1 MVKIIWKIFGG
12 KYKRKIYRRKRR
24 KNSVKSQREYL
35 EQKENARKV
44 VLEKLKFW
52 QEFYRNLEQK
62 SPQTLFI
69 KEGAEQFEYKKVFIK
84 NIKTRWGSCSSKK
97 NLNFSYK
104 IVFLENEVQD
114 YLIVHELC
122 HLQEM
127 NHGENFW
134 NLVEIAIPN
143 WKILRNKLKN
153 FKS

>member
-1 MVKIIWKIFGG
+1 MKIIWKIFGG
-12 KYKRKIYRRKRR
+12 KYKRKVYRRKRR
-24 KNSVKSQREYL
+24 KNSVKSQKEYL
-35 EQKENARKV
+35 EQKENARKI

-52 QEFYRNLEQK
+52 QEFYRNLKIE
-62 SPQTLFI
+62 SENFSGINLEF
-69 KEGAEQFEYKKVFIK
+69 KKVFIK

-134 NLVEIAIPN
+134 NLVETAIPN